1 MLAPNSFMIY
11 YMYITRKGVFF
22 MPTEYKHIVVA
33 VDGSKASETAFK
45 KAIAIAN
52 RNDAQLIVSHVVDTK
67 TISTAEAY
75 DQSLIN
81 RSETYATKLLE
92 EYQAQASDQGVKNVT
107 THIDYGSP
115 KVRIP
120 KHVAKQFDADLIICG
135 ATGLNAVERFLI
147 GSVSENI
154 TRYAKCDVLVVRAET
169 DKQE

>member
-1 MLAPNSFMIY
+1 
-11 YMYITRKGVFF
+11 
-22 MPTEYKHIVVA
+22 MPSEYKNILVA
-33 VDGSKASETAFK
+33 VDGSRASEKAFQ

-52 RNDAQLIVSHVVDTK
+52 RNDAQLIIAHVVDTK

-75 DQSLIN
+75 DQSLVN
-81 RSETYATKLLE
+81 RSETYANALLE
-92 EYQAQASDQGVKNVT
+92 DYQNQATNSGVKNVK

-120 KHVAKQFDADLIICG
+120 KHVAKQFHADLIICG

-154 TRYAKCDVLVVRAET
+154 TRYAKCDVLVVRADELI
-169 DKQE
+169 QEEE